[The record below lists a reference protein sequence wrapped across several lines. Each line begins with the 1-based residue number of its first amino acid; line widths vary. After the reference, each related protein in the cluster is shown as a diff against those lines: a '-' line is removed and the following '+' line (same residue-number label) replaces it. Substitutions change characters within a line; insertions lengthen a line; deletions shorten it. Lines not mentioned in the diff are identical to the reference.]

1 MRYRYSKSLGAAAV
15 GFGLLVGSLGKAN
28 IADDGRA
35 WRFNVYLDKKLIGW
49 HTFEL
54 NPAAGTL
61 RSEARYDVKF
71 LFLTAY
77 SYAHEATEV
86 WDGPC
91 LQRLKAQTDDNGAV
105 SSLEGLRDGDG
116 FVVEARAKREQ
127 LPACV
132 QSFAYWDPSILNAK
146 RLLNAQTGEYVEVE
160 TTHLGR
166 QQIRLRGEP
175 VPAQAWRIKARDLQI
190 DLWYS
195 DNNEWLALQSP
206 MEGGRVLRY
215 EMQ

>member
-1 MRYRYSKSLGAAAV
+1 MRYRYSKLLGTAAV
-15 GFGLLVGSLGKAN
+15 GFGLLVASLGNAN
-28 IADDGRA
+28 VADESRG
-35 WRFNVYLDKKLIGW
+35 WRFRVYLDNKPIGW

-54 NPAAGTL
+54 NRAAGTL

-71 LFLTAY
+71 LFVTAY

-91 LQRLKAQTDDNGAV
+91 LERLEAHTDDNGAV
-105 SSLEGLRDGDG
+105 SSLEGLRDGDA
-116 FVVEARAKREQ
+116 FLVEARAKRAQ

-166 QQIRLRGEP
+166 QQVTLRGEP
-175 VPAQAWRIKARDLQI
+175 VPAEAWRIKARDLQI

-195 DNNEWLALQSP
+195 ENYEWLALQSP
-206 MEGGRVLRY
+206 IEGGRVLRY